1 MATLRPPVALRPV
14 DSRTSIGTQLLQGS
28 PVDRSR
34 LSSPP
39 SHHFRGCC
47 RVAAARH
54 HRWVQKNQCKSIR
67 LWSPTADWAQSAAA
81 PTPKSR
87 TVSSNLRANKCVAGR
102 TSSSRKETPESR
114 RQLGTRFRRLAA
126 YLACVASVRRRRR
139 ASPRAQEDAHK
150 RQTC

>member
-14 DSRTSIGTQLLQGS
+14 DPRTSMGTQLLQGS

-87 TVSSNLRANKCVAGR
+87 TVSSNLRANKCVA
-102 TSSSRKETPESR
+102 E
-114 RQLGTRFRRLAA
+114 
-126 YLACVASVRRRRR
+126 RRRRNHAGNLAPVSGGLLPTSP
-139 ASPRAQEDAHK
+139 ASRPLGGGVGRHHARK
-150 RQTC
+150 RTLTSAKPAES